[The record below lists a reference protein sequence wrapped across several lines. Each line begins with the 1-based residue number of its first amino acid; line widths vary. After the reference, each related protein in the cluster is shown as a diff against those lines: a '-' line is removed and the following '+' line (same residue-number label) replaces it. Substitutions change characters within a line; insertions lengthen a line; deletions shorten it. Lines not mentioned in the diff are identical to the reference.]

1 MNAIKGMSNAE
12 LLNQTSTEKLI
23 RFFNKNNTQDFT
35 LYFDKKILQD
45 GERIFAYSW
54 VDYSWVNS
62 GETSAPVI
70 NYENEFR
77 DFLISHILDTC
88 NQADIQNL
96 DRRIYRG
103 KK

>member
-1 MNAIKGMSNAE
+1 MNAIKGMSSDE

-23 RFFNKNNTQDFT
+23 RFFNENNQQDFK
-35 LYFDKKILQD
+35 LHFDKKILQD
-45 GERIFAYSW
+45 GERIFAYCL
-54 VDYSWVNS
+54 VDS

-88 NQADIQNL
+88 NHEDIQNL